1 MKKPVIRVIVCTKNE
16 IDLIEPFL
24 QYYGYLFG
32 FENITVV
39 DNASTYPSVLQVYE
53 KYKLRGVE
61 VINEPASFDYVHR
74 FMTKHVKDACK
85 KCDWLLTLET
95 DEFLFWIP
103 NMTDANSVV
112 DSSIVY
118 EYLASLPYEISVL
131 RYKHVMESCVKT
143 TDENYIDNHYA
154 DPVAQMKYFTNQVFY
169 KNIIRARDFSKVT
182 MWSHEVEMVS
192 GHLVICPV
200 LGLLH
205 YHNTGESMLQLR
217 TQELANGYGF
227 NFPNQ
232 SIEAKIAYCAWLK
245 KNIPN
250 MTGGHRLDYFQRF
263 LRRSYVLHF
272 FNSIVGRLPSVSEM
286 YKLTQHEDD
295 LGAILIDIMGVVKGT
310 VSKNPKQEY
319 ERMVNFIFEPYSTPS
334 DYDETTSYM
343 SLMFHE
349 TSMEH
354 DVVIMQGI
362 NTLALARKATSNT
375 QLSFYD
381 IIEKYSYRDGVQ
393 FGTDK
398 MSMHSYFDTYDTL
411 LSKLRSRSG
420 VKILENGIQTG
431 AFLRTLAE
439 YLPNAEIYGVD
450 ITLQDLKY
458 CSTNDPRIHLYEM
471 DGTLSS
477 TAKHIGEKFDVIIE
491 DASHLPE
498 HQVAS
503 LDAFA
508 PYIKDDG
515 IYIIEDINGAYVD
528 MLQEKLA
535 DVATKHGLTM
545 EWKDMREKT
554 GLFDDIM
561 VIFQRVA
568 ASSSINQIAL

>member
-1 MKKPVIRVIVCTKNE
+1 MMKKPVIRVIVCTKNE

-39 DNASTYPSVLQVYE
+39 DNDSNHQSVLQVYE
-53 KYKLRGVE
+53 KYKPLGIE
-61 VINEPASFDYVHR
+61 VINEPAPFDYVHQ
-74 FMTKHVKDACK
+74 FMTKHVNDACK

-103 NMTDANSVV
+103 SMADVNSVV
-112 DSSIVY
+112 DPTIVY
-118 EYLASLPYEISVL
+118 EYLASVPDEISVL
-131 RYKHVMESCVKT
+131 RYKHVMQSCVKT
-143 TDENYIDNHYA
+143 TDEHYIDNRYD
-154 DPVAQMKYFTNQVFY
+154 DPVAQMKYFANQVFY
-169 KNIIRARDFSKVT
+169 KNIIRARDFSRVT
-182 MWSHEVEMVS
+182 MWSHDVDMVS
-192 GHLVICPV
+192 GSLIICPV
-200 LGLLH
+200 MGLLH

-217 TQELANGYGF
+217 TQELVKGYGF
-227 NFPNQ
+227 NFPNEA
-232 SIEAKIAYCAWLK
+232 IEAKIAYCAWLK

-250 MTGGHRLDYFQRF
+250 MTGGHRLEYFQRF

-286 YKLTQHEDD
+286 YKLTEHEDD
-295 LGAILIDIMGVVKGT
+295 LSAILIDIMSVIKGK
-310 VSKNPKQEY
+310 VS
-319 ERMVNFIFEPYSTPS
+319 VNKEDKCMTSYKFEGHSLPS
-334 DYDETTSYM
+334 DYQETTSYM

-354 DVVIMQGI
+354 EFVIMQGI
-362 NTLALARKATSNT
+362 NTLALARKATST
-375 QLSFYD
+375 PQLSFYD
-381 IIEKYSYRDGVQ
+381 IIEKYSYRQGVQ

-398 MSMHSYFDTYDTL
+398 MSMHSYFDTYDSL

-439 YLPNAEIYGVD
+439 YLPQAEIYGVD
-450 ITLQDLKY
+450 ITLDELKY
-458 CSTNDPRIHLYEM
+458 CNANDPRIHLYEM

-477 TAKHIGEKFDVIIE
+477 TAMHIGEYFDVIIE
-491 DASHLPE
+491 DASHIPE

-508 PYIKDDG
+508 PYIKEDG
-515 IYIIEDINGAYVD
+515 IYIIEDINGAYVEY
-528 MLQEKLA
+528 LQEKLA
-535 DVATKHGLTM
+535 TIATKHGLTM
-545 EWKDMREKT
+545 EWKDMRKKT

-561 VIFQRVA
+561 VIFKRVA
-568 ASSSINQIAL
+568 APS

>member
-1 MKKPVIRVIVCTKNE
+1 MMKKPVIRVIVCTKNE
-16 IDLIEPFL
+16 LDLIEPFL

-32 FENITVV
+32 FENITVI
-39 DNASTYPSVLQVYE
+39 DNNSTHPSVLQIYE
-53 KYKLRGVE
+53 KYKPRGVE
-61 VINEPASFDYVHR
+61 VINEPASFEFVHQ
-74 FMTKHVKDACK
+74 FMTNYVMDACK

-103 NMTDANSVV
+103 SMADADSVV
-112 DSSIVY
+112 DSAVVY
-118 EYLASLPYEISVL
+118 DYLASVPDEISVL
-131 RYKHVMESCVKT
+131 RYKHVMQSCVKT
-143 TDENYIDNHYA
+143 TDEDYIEHRYI
-154 DPVAQMKYFTNQVFY
+154 DPVAQMKYFANQVFY
-169 KNIIRARDFSKVT
+169 KNIIRASEFSRVT
-182 MWSHEVEMVS
+182 MWSHDVDMVS
-192 GHLVICPV
+192 GSLVTCPV

-217 TQELANGYGF
+217 TQELVKGYGF
-227 NFPNQ
+227 DFPNEA
-232 SIEAKIAYCAWLK
+232 IEAKIAYCAWLT
-245 KNIPN
+245 KNIPH
-250 MTGGHRLDYFQRF
+250 MTGGHRLEYFQRF

-272 FNSIVGRLPSVSEM
+272 FNSLMGRLPSVSEM
-286 YKLTQHEDD
+286 YKLTEHGDD
-295 LGAILIDIMGVVKGT
+295 LCAILIDIMGAVKGKASINPNQENECL
-310 VSKNPKQEY
+310 VSY
-319 ERMVNFIFEPYSTPS
+319 IFEGYSAPS
-334 DYDETTSYM
+334 DYDKETSYM

-354 DVVIMQGI
+354 DFVIMQGI
-362 NTLALARKATSNT
+362 NTLALARKATSNP

-398 MSMHSYFDTYDTL
+398 MSMHSYFDTYDSL

-431 AFLRTLAE
+431 AFLRTLVE
-439 YLPNAEIYGVD
+439 YLPDAEIYGVD
-450 ITLQDLKY
+450 ITLDDLKY
-458 CSTNDPRIHLYEM
+458 CNTNDPRIHLYEM

-508 PYIKDDG
+508 PYIKEDG

-528 MLQEKLA
+528 QLQGNLA
-535 DVATKHGLTM
+535 AIATKHGLIM

-561 VIFQRVA
+561 VIFKRVA
-568 ASSSINQIAL
+568 ASSSIRY

>member
-39 DNASTYPSVLQVYE
+39 DNDSTHLSVLQVYE
-53 KYKLRGVE
+53 KYKPLGIE
-61 VINEPASFDYVHR
+61 VINEPAPFDYVHQ
-74 FMTKHVKDACK
+74 FMTKHVNDACK

-103 NMTDANSVV
+103 SMADVNSVV
-112 DSSIVY
+112 DPTIVY
-118 EYLASLPYEISVL
+118 EYLASVPDEISVL
-131 RYKHVMESCVKT
+131 RYKHVMQSCVKT
-143 TDENYIDNHYA
+143 TDEHYIENRYD
-154 DPVAQMKYFTNQVFY
+154 DPVAQMKYFANQVFY
-169 KNIIRARDFSKVT
+169 KNIIRARDFSRVT
-182 MWSHEVEMVS
+182 MWSHDVDMVS
-192 GHLVICPV
+192 GSLIICPV
-200 LGLLH
+200 MGLLH

-217 TQELANGYGF
+217 TQELVKGYGF
-227 NFPNQ
+227 NFPNEA
-232 SIEAKIAYCAWLK
+232 IEAKIAYCAWLK

-250 MTGGHRLDYFQRF
+250 MTGGHRLEYFQRF

-286 YKLTQHEDD
+286 YNLTEHGDD
-295 LGAILIDIMGVVKGT
+295 LSAILVDIMSVIKGK
-310 VSKNPKQEY
+310 VS
-319 ERMVNFIFEPYSTPS
+319 VNKEDKCMTSYKFEGQLTPS
-334 DYDETTSYM
+334 DYQESTSYM

-354 DVVIMQGI
+354 EFVIMQGI
-362 NTLALARKATSNT
+362 NTLALARKATST
-375 QLSFYD
+375 PQLSFYD
-381 IIEKYSYRDGVQ
+381 IIEKYSYRQGVQ

-398 MSMHSYFDTYDTL
+398 MSMHSYFDTYDAL
-411 LSKLRSRSG
+411 LSKLRSRPG

-439 YLPNAEIYGVD
+439 YLPQAEIYGVD
-450 ITLQDLKY
+450 ITLDELKY
-458 CSTNDPRIHLYEM
+458 CNTNDPRIHLYEM

-477 TAKHIGEKFDVIIE
+477 TAMHIGENFDVIIE
-491 DASHLPE
+491 DASHIPE

-508 PYIKDDG
+508 PYIKEDG
-515 IYIIEDINGAYVD
+515 IYIIEDINGAYVEY
-528 MLQEKLA
+528 LQEKLA
-535 DVATKHGLTM
+535 TIATKHGLTM
-545 EWKDMREKT
+545 EWKDMRQKT

-561 VIFQRVA
+561 VIFKRVA
-568 ASSSINQIAL
+568 APS